1 MQYFEGN
8 HYQTGEY
15 DFQNEQ
21 FKDWNMNELKDFH
34 LPHRH
39 GEIDNIDKVA
49 DVLQNVSHFAGVAD
63 IFRQLGDPTRV
74 RIFWLLN
81 HYELCVINIAAL
93 LGMSSPAVSHHLKSL
108 NECGLICSRRDGKE
122 VYYKA
127 SDNEE
132 SRLLHIVVE
141 KIMEITCPK
150 EAVDYGASSK
160 EIVHGI
166 HKYMLEHMS
175 ERITIEKLA
184 RKYLMNTT
192 TLKKVFK
199 EEYGT
204 SIALHM
210 KEHRMEAAA
219 SMLTDTDKSIAEIAA
234 LVGYESQSRFTS
246 AFKSQYKLVPSEY
259 RRTKQKSSKI
269 HE

>member
-1 MQYFEGN
+1 
-8 HYQTGEY
+8 
-15 DFQNEQ
+15 
-21 FKDWNMNELKDFH
+21 
-34 LPHRH
+34 
-39 GEIDNIDKVA
+39 
-49 DVLQNVSHFAGVAD
+49 
-63 IFRQLGDPTRV
+63 
-74 RIFWLLN
+74 
-81 HYELCVINIAAL
+81 
-93 LGMSSPAVSHHLKSL
+93 
-108 NECGLICSRRDGKE
+108 
-122 VYYKA
+122 
-127 SDNEE
+127 
-132 SRLLHIVVE
+132 
-141 KIMEITCPK
+141 
-150 EAVDYGASSK
+150 
-160 EIVHGI
+160 
-166 HKYMLEHMS
+166 MS
-175 ERITIEKLA
+175 ERITIEELA

-219 SMLTDTDKSIAEIAA
+219 SMLTDTDKSIAEIAT

>member
-1 MQYFEGN
+1 
-8 HYQTGEY
+8 
-15 DFQNEQ
+15 
-21 FKDWNMNELKDFH
+21 MNEIKDFH
-34 LPHRH
+34 LPHSH

-49 DVLQNVSHFAGVAD
+49 DVLQNVSRFAGVAD

-175 ERITIEKLA
+175 ERITIEELA